1 VTSLKSISSVVK
13 FQKTHKME
21 IITLTHGKCSGTTCE
36 IYKYGATV
44 TSWKVAGGEN
54 NIFVSK
60 KAKLDGTK
68 AIRGG
73 VPVCFPQ
80 FGPWEFGAQHGF
92 ARISKDW
99 KVTSGP
105 VVDEISGD
113 AKVIL
118 CLEDTAETR
127 KTWDK
132 AFRLLYTITLSA
144 NSLRMDVEVENTNDN
159 PGDILPLTFALHT
172 YFNVPDV
179 EKCRIDGGFK
189 GLTFRDKT
197 VDGHPDKV
205 ENREAITLSEFT
217 DRVYYNAPDTC
228 VLNGMHGGKV
238 LKLEKSSG
246 MADWVIWNPWAE
258 GASKM
263 GDMDDEEYHQFVCVE
278 AVQTS
283 KTINVKASGEKDKTW
298 KASHVLTLI
307 DAGSKL

>member
-1 VTSLKSISSVVK
+1 
-13 FQKTHKME
+13 ME

-36 IYKYGATV
+36 IYKYGATI
-44 TSWKVAGGEN
+44 TSWKVSGGEN

-92 ARISKDW
+92 ARVSNDW
-99 KVTSGP
+99 KITSGP
-105 VVDEISGD
+105 MVDEISGD
-113 AKVIL
+113 AKVTL
-118 CLEDTAETR
+118 CLEDTTETR
-127 KTWDK
+127 KVWDK

-144 NSLRMDVEVENTNDN
+144 NTLRMDVEVQNTNEN
-159 PGDILPLTFALHT
+159 PGDIFPLTFALHT

-179 EKCRIDGGFK
+179 EKCRIEGGFK

-217 DRVYYNAPDTC
+217 DRVYYNAPNTC

-246 MADWVIWNPWAE
+246 MADWVIWNPWSE
-258 GASKM
+258 GAAKM
-263 GDMDDEEYHQFVCVE
+263 GDMDDEEFHQFVCVE

-283 KTINVKASGEKDKTW
+283 KPIHIKASGDKDKVW
-298 KASHVLTLI
+298 KASHVLTLANSNSLT
-307 DAGSKL
+307 D